1 MKKIK
6 IVLMI
11 VGSIFIVSCESN
23 TYKELEVLVPVP
35 DSTTSITY
43 TANVASIMANN
54 CTSCHSVGGTSPA
67 LTTYAQVKAAT
78 DTGNVICR
86 IDQTQ
91 SCGNVMP
98 TSGAMSAVNIAT
110 IKLWKTQGFKN

>member
-23 TYKELEVLVPVP
+23 TYDELGLPIP
-35 DSTTSITY
+35 DANTPISY

-54 CTSCHSVGGTSPA
+54 CTSCHSVGGTYPA
-67 LTTYAQVKAAT
+67 LTNYDQVKAAT

-98 TSGAMSAVNIAT
+98 TSGAMSAANIAT

>member
-1 MKKIK
+1 
-6 IVLMI
+6 MI
-11 VGSIFIVSCESN
+11 E
-23 TYKELEVLVPVP
+23 EH
-35 DSTTSITY
+35 TSF
-43 TANVASIMANN
+43 NSSLHR
-54 CTSCHSVGGTSPA
+54 CPWSTSPA

-98 TSGAMSAVNIAT
+98 TSGAMSAGNIAT